1 MDIPPK
7 FMRGNQPAVRHCD
20 QPIHYFSA
28 PSIAF
33 TARRSV
39 CRRGLASRP
48 ALQGFSG
55 SKTSRADPPITRARR
70 RATIRH
76 VRPGER
82 GDFVVPKT
90 KKPPAGHCWRFSEV
104 FIK

>member
-7 FMRGNQPAVRHCD
+7 FMRGNQPAERHCD

-48 ALQGFSG
+48 ALRGLQDQNQPGQP
-55 SKTSRADPPITRARR
+55 ADHRRWRCAIDSASQARR
-70 RATIRH
+70 RRRFAALEP
-76 VRPGER
+76 VR
-82 GDFVVPKT
+82 F
-90 KKPPAGHCWRFSEV
+90 
-104 FIK
+104 